1 MPKIVYAECRTCA
14 YGVQPP
20 YWQADEVQVQAI
32 KNKTQLCP
40 KCRARNCHLSDFDG
54 VASRARSEGEKDEVI
69 TQLKAHVAELE
80 RRLAKV
86 AGLEDHETTG
96 EPVAAAAAGPTR
108 GRRRE

>member
-1 MPKIVYAECRTCA
+1 MAAIVYAECRTCA

-20 YWQADEVQVQAI
+20 YWQADEVQVEAI
-32 KNKTQLCP
+32 KSKTQLCP
-40 KCRARNCHLSDFDG
+40 KCKARNCHLCDFEG
-54 VASRARSEGEKDEVI
+54 AASRARSEGEKDEVI

-80 RRLAKV
+80 RRLA
-86 AGLEDHETTG
+86 AAGGLEDQETAG